1 MENNLPDF
9 PGIDN
14 QTGLTMTGGKPDFFL
29 KMLNKF
35 ANSYTN
41 APAEITKMLADG
53 DFESAVIK
61 AHSIKGVADTLGA
74 KGLHALAGD
83 LESALKSDPQNVDAA
98 MFEKFSNELT
108 LVTEGIKAN
117 SPS

>member
-14 QTGLTMTGGKPDFFL
+14 QTGLTMTGGKPEFFL
-29 KMLNKF
+29 KMLGKF
-35 ANSYTN
+35 ANSYAN
-41 APAEITKMLADG
+41 AAEDITQMLTDS

-61 AHSIKGVADTLGA
+61 AHSIKGVAGTLGA
-74 KGLHALAGD
+74 KQLHAIAGD
-83 LESALKSDPQNVDAA
+83 LEAALKNDPQNVDAA
-98 MFEKFSNELT
+98 LFDAFSKELT

-117 SPS
+117 M